1 MKGYW
6 KNPEATEEVLKDGWL
21 LTGDIGHEDEDG
33 FVYVTDRKK
42 DMIIYKGYNVYPRDI
57 EEVIFKH
64 PAVQQ
69 CAVLGKS
76 DFRTGEFPVAIIEL
90 KRGAQATKEE
100 ILEHTN
106 SQVAHYK
113 KVREVIFVDTIPVS
127 FAGKVLKKDLKGL
140 VT

>member
-1 MKGYW
+1 
-6 KNPEATEEVLKDGWL
+6 
-21 LTGDIGHEDEDG
+21 
-33 FVYVTDRKK
+33 
-42 DMIIYKGYNVYPRDI
+42 MIIYKGYNVYPRDI

-69 CAVLGKS
+69 CAVLGKP

-113 KVREVIFVDTIPVS
+113 KVREVIFVETIPVS